1 MATELVPVETPV
13 LRVAGG
19 IIQRATPRGDEIMVV
34 YRKREQDWTLPKG
47 EVKDNESFQ
56 EAVLREVEAETGCS
70 CRLGNYLGTISYADN
85 GVPKLVMFWKMSVIQ
100 EKVPAPDSDVI
111 GEAIWLPLPAAIQ
124 RLSIAQEKAL
134 LSRLGSGVVKTVA
147 LPIEAQP
154 QPQEEPQAAAKLSSI
169 VTTVRLPL
177 ETHTQAQP
185 QEEPQ
190 THTEQPQ
197 KPAPSPAIIPGKR
210 ASIEDERV
218 RDRLLRE
225 SEAFR
230 VELAF
235 LERRAGAGSRSWAA
249 AAHEQLDNVLR
260 CLEERDIE
268 GGLFGLHAAQR
279 FAVHGLNKG
288 ELITRAYI
296 LREEALKISSWRG
309 EAIDSLLSVNDEQ
322 LTADRLIDAM
332 KLRDEESTNQYY
344 RTRLTGDHLR
354 ILLVICSAAV
364 IAFLPFT
371 LLSGQV
377 RLVGPVLLFG
387 LLGSC
392 FGTAQSLM
400 RGKSDSMIPNVFVML
415 TPVLF
420 GGVAGLA
427 AFGIHEYLSGLY
439 GFTYTHWGAL
449 LAMAFLFGL
458 LGQRVLALFTG
469 GKRRKKTKA

>member
-134 LSRLGSGVVKTVA
+134 LSRLGSSVVKTVA

-197 KPAPSPAIIPGKR
+197 KSTPSPAIIPGKR